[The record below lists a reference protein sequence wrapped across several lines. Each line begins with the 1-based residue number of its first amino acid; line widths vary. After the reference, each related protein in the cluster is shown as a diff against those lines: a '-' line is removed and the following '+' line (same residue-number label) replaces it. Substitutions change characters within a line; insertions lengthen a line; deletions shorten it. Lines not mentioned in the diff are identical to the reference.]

1 MTAVRLVILGR
12 QGSGKGTQAAHLVEA
27 YGPVHISTGDMLRAA
42 VAAGTEL
49 GLQAKV
55 LMDAGDLV
63 GDDLINS
70 IVAERL
76 LEGDVVERGFLLD
89 GYPRTPDQATALE
102 GFLTDA
108 GTPLDAAVN
117 LDVPVD
123 EVTARMVARGR
134 ADDTEEGIRRRL
146 DLYESETA
154 PLLAWFAEH
163 DLLDVVDGLADEET
177 VFDRLTSVIDGRLS
191 VGDARG
197 TRSGV
202 PVRCAPGA

>member
-12 QGSGKGTQAAHLVEA
+12 QGAGKGTQAARLVEA
-27 YGPVHISTGDMLRAA
+27 YGTVHISTGDMLRAA

-49 GLQAKV
+49 GLQAKA
-55 LMDAGDLV
+55 LMDEGDLV
-63 GDDLINS
+63 GDGLINS

-76 LEGDVVERGFLLD
+76 VVSDVVERGFLLD

-102 GFLTDA
+102 GFLTEA
-108 GTPLDAAVN
+108 GTPLDVAVN

-123 EVTARMVARGR
+123 EVTARMVTRGR

-177 VFDRLTSVIDGRLS
+177 VFDRLTSVIDGRLR

-197 TRSGV
+197 TRSGM

>member
-154 PLLAWFAEH
+154 PLLAWFAERE
-163 DLLDVVDGLADEET
+163 LLDVVDGLGDEDA
-177 VFDRLTSVIDGRLS
+177 VFDRLTSAIAGRLR
-191 VGDARG
+191 VGDA
-197 TRSGV
+197 
-202 PVRCAPGA
+202 C

>member
-1 MTAVRLVILGR
+1 MTAIRLVILGR

-49 GLQAKV
+49 GLQAKA
-55 LMDAGDLV
+55 LMDEGDLV
-63 GDDLINS
+63 GDGLINS

-76 LEGDVVERGFLLD
+76 VESDVVERGFLLD

-102 GFLTDA
+102 GFLTEA
-108 GTPLDAAVN
+108 GTPLDVAVN

-123 EVTARMVARGR
+123 EVTARMVTRGR